1 MSYEKQTWECGDIIT
16 AEKMNHIED
25 GIEEASQG
33 GGNVPTPLIVNASTE
48 DNFEWVCD
56 KTYGEIDDAVR
67 SGVAVVVIYE
77 RITEGWEVYTAGT
90 VLGTQDALNNSAWR
104 GNVSVGGDPY
114 DASLIALFGVQGASR
129 DALRDEYPTYSTG
142 D

>member
-1 MSYEKQTWECGDIIT
+1 MSYTPKTWTCGDAIT
-16 AEKMNHIED
+16 AEELNRMES

-33 GGNVPTPLIVNASTE
+33 GGGSTPLIVNASTE

-90 VLGTQDALNNSAWR
+90 VLGTQDSLNNSVWR
-104 GNVSVGGDPY
+104 GNVSVCGDPY
-114 DASLIALFGVQGASR
+114 DASLIALFRVQGASR